1 MKFLVITHTPHWE
14 DKGLWA
20 YGPYVREMNL
30 WYTHCDE
37 VVVVAPK
44 AKKEKSKIHSVYHR
58 KDVQIKKIPSIALI
72 SFRESLKTLCKLPYI
87 IYVIY
92 KEMRKADHIHLRCP
106 GNIGLIGAIVQLL
119 FPKKPKTV
127 KYAGNWDPK
136 SDQPFSYG
144 IQKRILSNTR
154 LSKNLKVLVYGEWPN
169 QSKNILPFFTAS
181 YPESHKASI
190 SKVFDKTLRFM
201 FVGSL
206 VSGKRPEYAIELI
219 KALAQKEYS
228 VQLDIYGDGALRSSL
243 EKQDIP
249 FVHFYGN
256 TKADIVYE
264 AYKQAH
270 FLILPSKSEGW
281 PKVIAEA
288 MFCGVIPIATPI
300 SCVPWMLDNGNRGQL
315 MFLDL
320 EQDCNNLTKLLENE
334 QHYLDMSRQAQEW
347 SQHYTLDS
355 FEKAIKELLI

>member
-44 AKKEKSKIHSVYHR
+44 AKREKSKIHSAYHR

-106 GNIGLIGAIVQLL
+106 GNIGLIGAIVQLF
-119 FPKKPKTV
+119 FPQKPKTV

-136 SDQPFSYG
+136 SNQPFSYG

-181 YPESHKASI
+181 YQEK
-190 SKVFDKTLRFM
+190 DKTTFVTKKESPFRFM

-206 VSGKRPEYAIELI
+206 VSGKRPEYAIDLVKKLKI
-219 KALAQKEYS
+219 AGQD
-228 VQLDIYGDGALRSSL
+228 VVLDIYGDGGLRDEL
-243 EKQDIP
+243 EKQSIECIT
-249 FVHFYGN
+249 FHGN
-256 TKADIVYE
+256 QEATVIKK
-264 AYKQAH
+264 AYKNSH
-270 FLILPSKSEGW
+270 FLILASKSEGW
-281 PKVIAEA
+281 PKVVAEA
-288 MFCGVIPIATPI
+288 MFYRAIPIVTPI
-300 SCVPWMLDNGNRGQL
+300 SCVPWMLNKGERGVLLSLQV
-315 MFLDL
+315 DG
-320 EQDCNNLTKLLENE
+320 DVKNLINLLKDEKRLLE
-334 QHYLDMSRQAQEW
+334 MSKKGQEW
-347 SQHYTLDS
+347 SQYYTLDS
-355 FEKAIKELLI
+355 FEKAIKELLV